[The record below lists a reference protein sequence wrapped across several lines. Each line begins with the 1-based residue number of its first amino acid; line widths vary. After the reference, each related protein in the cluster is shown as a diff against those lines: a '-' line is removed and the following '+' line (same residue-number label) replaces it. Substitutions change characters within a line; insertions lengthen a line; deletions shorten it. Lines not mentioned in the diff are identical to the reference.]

1 MYFSGC
7 FPKAWVS
14 GKCTVKKSIS
24 NFLYSF
30 PTDHSHKQVIN
41 LTQQD
46 CYVHISTVNNFCLCT
61 QQCRHSDSETSKK
74 STPHLLSLAEYLTL
88 HSQQTRHQAE
98 HLVVFTGLDFFV
110 CMFAFWV
117 FLNEKTSSWLL
128 FCNFSEMP
136 LPLIKFN
143 FSLL

>member
-14 GKCTVKKSIS
+14 GKCILKKSIS

-30 PTDHSHKQVIN
+30 PTDRSHKQVFD

-46 CYVHISTVNNFCLCT
+46 CYVHISTVNSWCLCT
-61 QQCRHSDSETSKK
+61 QQCRRSDSETSKQ
-74 STPHLLSLAEYLTL
+74 PILHLLSLAEYPTL

-98 HLVVFTGLDFFV
+98 HLFLWFLLVWIFLFV
-110 CMFAFWV
+110 CL
-117 FLNEKTSSWLL
+117 FLILFLFHKQKSSWLL
-128 FCNFSEMP
+128 FCNFSD
-136 LPLIKFN
+136 KVN